1 MSLASFPRPPSPFL
15 TFFACTKNFVYNIHA
30 CKKKVRKGEGE
41 PGNEATEAILFSVTS
56 LFGENFSSKVYSTI
70 HYIYISLLSLTFA
83 VTVVRAVSVQPD
95 IFRRA
100 GTTNRLKVTAA
111 DTGLPGSANTSL
123 LLPFLTKVAKVVGF
137 LH

>member
-1 MSLASFPRPPSPFL
+1 MNPEVGTL
-15 TFFACTKNFVYNIHA
+15 
-30 CKKKVRKGEGE
+30 
-41 PGNEATEAILFSVTS
+41 
-56 LFGENFSSKVYSTI
+56 
-70 HYIYISLLSLTFA
+70 YIYLSLLYLTFA
-83 VTVVRAVSVQPD
+83 VTVVGAVSVQPD